1 MMGGEIDVESETGRG
16 STFTVRLPANT
27 DASADA
33 LGVSPAAES
42 DSSRE
47 VASRVL
53 VIDDDAGV
61 RDLLARMLAKE
72 GFHVATASSGEQGVR
87 RAREFQPTVITLDVM
102 MPGMDGWT
110 VLAALKNDSECAHI
124 PVVMVS
130 LLDHSRVGY
139 ALGAAAYMTK
149 PIDRRRLIDTLT
161 ALQVDAP
168 FHVLLV
174 EDEPTVREVVRRTLV
189 GDGWSVTEAQ
199 NGREALDALTHS
211 PKPAAILLDLMM
223 PEMDGFQFIAELDA
237 EEAWRDIPVV
247 VITAMDLTGEQR
259 EQLGRRVDRILEKG
273 AYSRD
278 ELIELVR
285 AKVGQHILRAATP
298 SEEDSQ
304 DTRVVV

>member
-1 MMGGEIDVESETGRG
+1 
-16 STFTVRLPANT
+16 
-27 DASADA
+27 
-33 LGVSPAAES
+33 
-42 DSSRE
+42 
-47 VASRVL
+47 
-53 VIDDDAGV
+53 
-61 RDLLARMLAKE
+61 
-72 GFHVATASSGEQGVR
+72 VATASSGEQGIR
-87 RAREFQPTVITLDVM
+87 RAREFQPAVITLDVM

-110 VLAALKNDSECAHI
+110 VLAALKNDADCAHI

-149 PIDRRRLIDTLT
+149 PIDRRRLVDTLT

-174 EDEPTVREVVRRTLV
+174 EDEPSVREVVRRTLV

-199 NGREALDALTHS
+199 NGREALDALAHS

-223 PEMDGFQFIAELDA
+223 PQMDGFQFIAELDA

-247 VITAMDLTGEQR
+247 VITAMDLSAEQR
-259 EQLGRRVDRILEKG
+259 DQLGQRVERILQKG

-285 AKVGQHILRAATP
+285 EKVGQHILRAASP
-298 SEEDSQ
+298 SAGAPQ
-304 DTRVVV
+304 DTMGAV